1 MMGYEKVSVTIPQEI
16 YQGIKDFSLKNN
28 VKLSHLVAEALSE
41 KLRRLKEAALI
52 NEINRVYDDPEVSE
66 EQRRMAESIAANTDV
81 EELPW

>member
-1 MMGYEKVSVTIPQEI
+1 MGYAKVSVTIPQEI

-28 VKLSHLVAEALSE
+28 VKLSHLVAEALSD
-41 KLRRLKEAALI
+41 KLRRMKEEALI

-66 EQRRMAESIAANTDV
+66 EQRLMAESIADNTDV

>member
-1 MMGYEKVSVTIPQEI
+1 MGYAKVSVAIPQEI

-28 VKLSHLVAEALSE
+28 VKLSHLVAEALSD
-41 KLRRLKEAALI
+41 KLRRMKEEALI

-66 EQRRMAESIAANTDV
+66 EQRLMAESIADNTDV

>member
-1 MMGYEKVSVTIPQEI
+1 MGYAKVSVTIPQEI

-28 VKLSHLVAEALSE
+28 VKLSHLVAEALSD
-41 KLRRLKEAALI
+41 KLRRIKEDALI
-52 NEINRVYDDPEVSE
+52 NQINRVYDDPEVSE

>member
-1 MMGYEKVSVTIPQEI
+1 MGYAKVSVTIPQEI

-41 KLRRLKEAALI
+41 KLRRMKEEALI
-52 NEINRVYDDPEVSE
+52 NEINRVYDAPEISE
-66 EQRRMAESIAANTDV
+66 EQRRMAESIAENTDV

>member
-1 MMGYEKVSVTIPQEI
+1 MGYAKVSVTIPQEI

-41 KLRRLKEAALI
+41 KLRRMKEEALI
-52 NEINRVYDDPEVSE
+52 NEINRVYDAPEVSE
-66 EQRRMAESIAANTDV
+66 EQRRMAESIAENTDV

>member
-1 MMGYEKVSVTIPQEI
+1 MGYAKISVTIPQEI
-16 YQGIKDFSLKNN
+16 YHGVKDFSLKND

-66 EQRRMAESIAANTDV
+66 EQRKMAESIAENTDV

>member
-1 MMGYEKVSVTIPQEI
+1 MGYAKVSVTIPQEI

-41 KLRRLKEAALI
+41 KLRRMKEEALI

-66 EQRRMAESIAANTDV
+66 EQRRMAESIAENTEV

>member
-1 MMGYEKVSVTIPQEI
+1 MGYAKVSVTIPQEI

-41 KLRRLKEAALI
+41 KLRRMKEEALI
-52 NEINRVYDDPEVSE
+52 NEINRVYDDREVSE
-66 EQRRMAESIAANTDV
+66 EQRRMAESIAENTDV

>member
-1 MMGYEKVSVTIPQEI
+1 MGYAKVSVTIPQEI
-16 YQGIKDFSLKNN
+16 YQGIKDFSLKND

-41 KLRRLKEAALI
+41 KLRRMKEEALI

-66 EQRRMAESIAANTDV
+66 EQRRMAESIAENTDV

>member
-1 MMGYEKVSVTIPQEI
+1 MGYVKVSVTIPQEI
-16 YQGIKDFSLKNN
+16 YQGIKDFSLKND

-41 KLRRLKEAALI
+41 KLRRMKEEALI

-66 EQRRMAESIAANTDV
+66 EQRRMAESIAENTDV

>member
-1 MMGYEKVSVTIPQEI
+1 MGYVKVSVTIPQEI

-41 KLRRLKEAALI
+41 KLRRMKEEALI
-52 NEINRVYDDPEVSE
+52 NEINRVYDDREVSE
-66 EQRRMAESIAANTDV
+66 EQRRMAESIAENTDV